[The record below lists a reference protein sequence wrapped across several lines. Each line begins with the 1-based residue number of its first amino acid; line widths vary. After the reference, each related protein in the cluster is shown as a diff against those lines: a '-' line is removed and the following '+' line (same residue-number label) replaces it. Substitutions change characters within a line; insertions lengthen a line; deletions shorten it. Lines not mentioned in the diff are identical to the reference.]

1 MCMVEVIA
9 TDEALEWF
17 TGLDA
22 EDQEAVDFVV
32 GLLRHQGPTLAG
44 NHSSAIKGSRRLREL
59 RIQSHGRP
67 LRVFYA
73 FDPRRDAV
81 LLIGGDKT
89 GDGRFYDRLIPRA
102 EAIWAQYL
110 TEQAAG
116 LHDDDDDTT

>member
-1 MCMVEVIA
+1 MLEVIA
-9 TDEALEWF
+9 TDEMVEWF

-32 GLLRHQGPTLAG
+32 GLLKDQGTALAG
-44 NHSSAIKGSRRLREL
+44 KYSSSIRGSRRLREL

-89 GDGRFYDRLIPRA
+89 GDGRFYERMIPRA
-102 EAIWAQYL
+102 TAIWTQYL
-110 TEQAAG
+110 AEQAAG
-116 LHDDDDDTT
+116 LHDDDEGT